1 MNLSFDGGAA
11 TSTVVAQLAGNA
23 IHDVTFK
30 GVEAKT
36 IESKDGDKYD
46 ILSIKFAGE
55 NGAIFEDSIFE
66 PKAGDD
72 QRKKNNFGYENPSN
86 VEEMMF
92 KVKHLLAAVA
102 PKVAEKIE
110 KAGGMDVGS
119 WSALRDFVV
128 KYTAEAAK
136 NGAKTQI
143 KLISRTDSKG
153 VTRAHFPSFVLG
165 INKDNKAYPKTNF
178 IGATLAFTAKEQAKI
193 DEAATAKPNNPDRF
207 TADSSDL
214 GGATPKA
221 ASAKLDLD
229 FDLETA

>member
-11 TSTVVAQLAGNA
+11 TSTVVAQLTGNA
-23 IHDVTFK
+23 IHEVTFK

-46 ILSIKFAGE
+46 ILSIKFAGD
-55 NGAIFEDSIFE
+55 NGAVFEDSIFE

-110 KAGGMDVGS
+110 KAGGLDVGT
-119 WSALRDFVV
+119 WAALRDFVV
-128 KYTAEAAK
+128 KHTTPAI
-136 NGAKTQI
+136 GAKTQI

-165 INKDNKAYPKTNF
+165 INKDNKTYPKTNF

-207 TADSSDL
+207 MNDGLDTATA
-214 GGATPKA
+214 ATKPV
-221 ASAKLDLD
+221 AKLDLD
-229 FDLETA
+229 FDIETA